1 MGGADAGSNSRW
13 GRLVSHHLL
22 DEFDDERRWL
32 RPPPRQ
38 RRRLLLGLS
47 LVAASLLVWL
57 GLGGR
62 SEVPPPP
69 DPGPPPRPTAD
80 QRALEA
86 GRRALQAWGR
96 FAVTNQLGTLG
107 GWFWPNGPQYRQ
119 LAGEAKLRRGTKALG
134 RPPTGSP
141 SPESGSWLPRQGTGS
156 FAGGCG

>member
-1 MGGADAGSNSRW
+1 MT
-13 GRLVSHHLL
+13 HHL

-47 LVAASLLVWL
+47 LVAVLTLVSLA
-57 GLGGR
+57 LGGR

-96 FAVTNQLGTLG
+96 FALTNQLGTLR

-119 LAGEAKLRRGTKALG
+119 LVHEAKLRRGNSASQVIVYPDAPHAFYADY
-134 RPPTGSP
+134 RPSYR
-141 SPESGSWLPRQGTGS
+141 PEAADDGWQRLR
-156 FAGGCG
+156 